1 MFKKKREIK
10 EAVKE
15 SHPRKNRVTFGM
27 KPKLLLSFI
36 SLVIVFCAI
45 ITVVLT
51 SRSARFVEQE
61 AIADINDRLSIFELL
76 LQEQETLLRSLADSM
91 KLDMIAEMGSEER
104 ETIEMA
110 VRIRHAV
117 FKQNHDLTTT
127 RLYDPNL
134 RLIHDASD
142 TIAAGSDGS
151 NQPLLK
157 NALGFGS
164 GKLVS
169 GFEFE
174 DNQLMLFSAGP
185 VNKPMG
191 IAGIIQIGRAIDNDY
206 LDKIKERTGFELAVY
221 MGNECVATTLAGET
235 ENGGAAGEEVEATTG
250 ATGSG
255 EEIRLI
261 GTTLDHQ
268 QILETVLTQGERWSG
283 RLELSGK
290 SLFGAYK
297 PIRDSNDN
305 IIGMLFAGTPAIAY
319 DQQQQEN
326 WEMGLLIL
334 LAAAVITALFS
345 LLLANRIVGPLT
357 ELSKVFTA
365 VSQGDFTVTVKEYG
379 KDEVGLIGRAVA
391 NMIHN
396 LRGFVSHIADLAG
409 KVQFLSRG
417 VADTTE
423 NISSSVQ
430 DVADSINEVASS
442 MNVLSSSSQ
451 VMAQEATETAEKAAS
466 SQEEMDHALE
476 QMRAIEG
483 SFEELK
489 ETIEQFSRRSAEIGE
504 IIQVINDISE
514 QTNLL
519 ALNAAIEA
527 ARAGENGRG
536 FAVVADEVR
545 KLAER
550 SSASTEEIDRLIRAT
565 QNDASLAVAG
575 MDKSASAVRAG
586 SRAMASSSET
596 FGEIITIIQGLLE
609 KINEVATSSQEVSA
623 SSEEVAAST
632 EEQSAAVEE
641 IAASTEELEAA
652 SRLLLDELQK
662 FKF

>member
-1 MFKKKREIK
+1 
-10 EAVKE
+10 
-15 SHPRKNRVTFGM
+15 
-27 KPKLLLSFI
+27 
-36 SLVIVFCAI
+36 
-45 ITVVLT
+45 
-51 SRSARFVEQE
+51 
-61 AIADINDRLSIFELL
+61 
-76 LQEQETLLRSLADSM
+76 
-91 KLDMIAEMGSEER
+91 MGSEKR

-110 VRIRHAV
+110 VRSRHAV
-117 FKQNHDLTTT
+117 FKQNHNLTTT

-134 RLIHDASD
+134 RLIYDASD

-151 NQPLLK
+151 NRPLLK

-221 MGNECVATTLAGET
+221 MGNECVATTLAGEA
-235 ENGGAAGEEVEATTG
+235 ENGGAAGEEVAATTG

-255 EEIRLI
+255 EGIRLI

-297 PIRDSNDN
+297 PIHDTNDN
-305 IIGMLFAGTPAIAY
+305 IIGMLFAGNSAIAY
-319 DQQQQEN
+319 DQQQEN
-326 WEMGLLIL
+326 WNLGMLIL
-334 LAAAVITALFS
+334 LAAAGITALFS